1 MHTSSLTFMR
11 QGKTAVV
18 MQRSGL
24 CERPRVPRPC
34 EADQARRLNEVRRYV
49 EERGLQSCA
58 ESLCVDALR
67 DPRAVP
73 VNPYPAFTQR
83 LRQLAQERRL
93 TLDKSSSDE
102 MFSRA
107 VSFPTTLTAVRH
119 VAGAKGCSHVWGL
132 PSILRC
138 VSPQEIGRYRW
149 LLEDTT
155 PPLSKL
161 GHHSPYTVQVACAL
175 TGPCIFSGT
184 LLPAS
189 PAPDLDL
196 LQTYIIAGPD
206 PHRARSLYAQYLH
219 RDVIRMTQQ
228 GRHSVLRITVPDD
241 VKGGVQVFSKEEVS
255 LQGAVFED
263 AVQRCLDW
271 DREELVRVECVWR
284 VDPQGTQY
292 QGGSKAYCLTIIQN
306 ACDHQEK
313 ERVLSCPQR
322 PLLLLCCSVFPQ
334 QAQAEA
340 FARAHLPARPD
351 SGVDVFAPVRDV
363 LAGRLSALHLPHEAL
378 PAAHLCCTLLL
389 LLQDVQ
395 PSTDSA
401 TPQTSPLEALRQLF
415 GFVWGPAGRL
425 RGLRQHALRLR
436 RLVQLRPAEAPDA
449 EACVALARQLQRLLR
464 DCAVDADPLGSCCR
478 GNPESLRSHSRLEA
492 ACDQLARD
500 PSHAAALAELTEWCW
515 SSSVLECQLV
525 SDALPGVPLL
535 KGFMRRAGHGE
546 EGTQEQEDAEQRAL
560 WEMELLYCKP
570 HTVDL
575 TPETCGD
582 PARLKARLSQYL
594 VDCAVDQCWEQCLWK
609 VLSLS
614 PLPFNPFPSLAQEF
628 RLAALRTA
636 LWRQP
641 DAEVL
646 KQMWSLQTPQPCPA
660 GGPLHRGPGG
670 EGYGLPSALR
680 ASNPDRLRD
689 CLARAQSL
697 ETEPQPTGRFKV
709 ERSTAVLSPSAW
721 LGMLSPFL
729 CGLQVVEFCYIT
741 APPGCLDEV
750 LQVYAKLVLAGL
762 SELRGKDGLILDV
775 VDLGSRGMWDMQQVT
790 SFPTHFQECF
800 ADALRHR
807 HPVHLRAFQ
816 APRGGAEW
824 RFLALRKRFVL
835 YCLREDGSA
844 WLCLPQH
851 DPLSLRQAV
860 FASPERA
867 ALHFNTVGRDPPIGG
882 SLQEVMSQLDSEI
895 TDAFLKR
902 EILQGYRL
910 VALRGL
916 LSGEEARLADCW
928 RVCRSVCAQT
938 ELLCAV
944 ADCLQGLFELC
955 GEDEASGPRRT
966 VAKYLPAIEHMF
978 EGFSWMLRRTLEHPE
993 ALVPP
998 GVWEVVLK
1006 GREAVAWGSRAVWV
1020 RGMVGVCHAL
1030 SETLSQDLHSLCPGV
1045 QALLERLHAAQERDT
1060 VRAHISCVETVPQN
1074 PPVLS
1079 HRTPERSVQSP
1090 DRSTPLTGAQ
1100 ALALF

>member
-1 MHTSSLTFMR
+1 
-11 QGKTAVV
+11 

-93 TLDKSSSDE
+93 TQNKSSSDE

-196 LQTYIIAGPD
+196 LQTYIITGPD
-206 PHRARSLYAQYLH
+206 PHRARSLYAQYLR

-228 GRHSVLRITVPDD
+228 GRHSVLRITVPAD
-241 VKGGVQVFSKEEVS
+241 VKGGVQVFSKAEVS
-255 LQGAVFED
+255 LQGAVFEE

-271 DREELVRVECVWR
+271 DGEELVRVECVWR

-292 QGGSKAYCLTIIQN
+292 QGGSKAYCLTVIQT
-306 ACDHQEK
+306 ASDHQEK
-313 ERVLSCPQR
+313 ERVLSYPQR

-340 FARAHLPARPD
+340 FARAHLPARPAD

-415 GFVWGPAGRL
+415 GFVWGPAGWL

-464 DCAVDADPLGSCCR
+464 DCAADADPLGSCCR

-535 KGFMRRAGHGE
+535 KGFMQRAEHGE
-546 EGTQEQEDAEQRAL
+546 EGTREQGDAEQRAL

-628 RLAALRTA
+628 RLAAL
-636 LWRQP
+636 
-641 DAEVL
+641 
-646 KQMWSLQTPQPCPA
+646 
-660 GGPLHRGPGG
+660 
-670 EGYGLPSALR
+670 
-680 ASNPDRLRD
+680 
-689 CLARAQSL
+689 
-697 ETEPQPTGRFKV
+697 
-709 ERSTAVLSPSAW
+709 SAW

-816 APRGGAEW
+816 APRGGTEW

-955 GEDEASGPRRT
+955 GEDEGSGPRRT

-993 ALVPP
+993 ALAPP

-1045 QALLERLHAAQERDT
+1045 QALLERLRAAQERDV

>member
-340 FARAHLPARPD
+340 FARAHLPARPAD

-401 TPQTSPLEALRQLF
+401 TPQTSPL
-415 GFVWGPAGRL
+415 
-425 RGLRQHALRLR
+425 
-436 RLVQLRPAEAPDA
+436 
-449 EACVALARQLQRLLR
+449 
-464 DCAVDADPLGSCCR
+464 
-478 GNPESLRSHSRLEA
+478 
-492 ACDQLARD
+492 
-500 PSHAAALAELTEWCW
+500 EWCW